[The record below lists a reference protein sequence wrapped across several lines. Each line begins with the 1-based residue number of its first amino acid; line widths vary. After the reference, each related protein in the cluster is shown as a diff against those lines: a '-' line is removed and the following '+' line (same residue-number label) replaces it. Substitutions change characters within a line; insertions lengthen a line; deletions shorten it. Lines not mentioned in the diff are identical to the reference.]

1 MLIPPTRGNLYL
13 HSVQQPGQYKSRE
26 PNAGTSHLR
35 FTISLCK
42 SDHFQDLQENCS
54 QSYCLQCFTDP
65 AGCLQTRL
73 HDYKGSKRQRSLPQ
87 VSFCYFKIIINF
99 FLMSQCANLFS
110 FLYFF
115 LKDFDFCTYFFAF
128 LLQGLSI
135 CLNSGVKLTP
145 FRQM

>member
-1 MLIPPTRGNLYL
+1 MQELEFPSAIRRTDGKFSLCLKSFRGYWKSHTAKIMLIPPTRGNLYL

-26 PNAGTSHLR
+26 PNAGTSHPR
-35 FTISLCK
+35 FTINLCK

-87 VSFCYFKIIINF
+87 VSFCYFKIIIKY
-99 FLMSQCANLFS
+99 FLMS
-110 FLYFF
+110 
-115 LKDFDFCTYFFAF
+115 
-128 LLQGLSI
+128 
-135 CLNSGVKLTP
+135 
-145 FRQM
+145 

>member
-1 MLIPPTRGNLYL
+1 MVNFHSNKKVSEAIEKVTLLRIMPIPPTRGNLYL

-26 PNAGTSHLR
+26 PNAGMSHPR
-35 FTISLCK
+35 FTISRCK

-87 VSFCYFKIIINF
+87 VSFCYFKIIIKY
-99 FLMSQCANLFS
+99 FLMS
-110 FLYFF
+110 
-115 LKDFDFCTYFFAF
+115 
-128 LLQGLSI
+128 
-135 CLNSGVKLTP
+135 
-145 FRQM
+145 

>member
-1 MLIPPTRGNLYL
+1 MVNFHSNKKVSEAIEKVTLLRIMPIPPTRGNLYL

-54 QSYCLQCFTDP
+54 QSYCLKCFTDP

-87 VSFCYFKIIINF
+87 VSFCY
-99 FLMSQCANLFS
+99 L
-110 FLYFF
+110 
-115 LKDFDFCTYFFAF
+115 
-128 LLQGLSI
+128 
-135 CLNSGVKLTP
+135 
-145 FRQM
+145 

>member
-26 PNAGTSHLR
+26 PNAGTSHPR
-35 FTISLCK
+35 STINLCK
-42 SDHFQDLQENCS
+42 SDHFQDLPENCS

-73 HDYKGSKRQRSLPQ
+73 HDYEGSKRQRSLPQ
-87 VSFCYFKIIINF
+87 VSFCCFKIIIKY
-99 FLMSQCANLFS
+99 FLMLWCAKLFS
-110 FLYFF
+110 FFVFLIEGFF
-115 LKDFDFCTYFFAF
+115 CLVFFVF
-128 LLQGLSI
+128 LLQGF
-135 CLNSGVKLTP
+135 LNSGVKLTP

>member
-1 MLIPPTRGNLYL
+1 MVNFHSNKKVSEAIEKVTLLRIMPIPPTRGNLYL

-26 PNAGTSHLR
+26 PNAGMSHPR

-54 QSYCLQCFTDP
+54 QSYCLKCFTDP

-87 VSFCYFKIIINF
+87 VSFCYFKIIIKY
-99 FLMSQCANLFS
+99 FLMS
-110 FLYFF
+110 
-115 LKDFDFCTYFFAF
+115 
-128 LLQGLSI
+128 
-135 CLNSGVKLTP
+135 
-145 FRQM
+145 